1 MTATPRAEPRE
12 PVTFLE
18 FVVVWNAAQGLGTP
32 KLHKAMATWLEAR
45 RAAGDTRLLLLAFRA
60 SGKSTLIGLFC
71 AWLLLCDPD
80 LRILVLAAESDL
92 AAKMVRNVRRIL
104 ERHPFTPHLKPRRL
118 EQWAADRFTI
128 ERARELR
135 DPSVLA
141 RGIGANMTGSRA
153 DIVICDDVEVPNTC
167 DTAAKR
173 ADLRERLAEID
184 YVLVPGGTQLYAGTP
199 HCYDTL
205 YADAAQAGAAQADR
219 ARAETDG
226 ARPFLDG
233 FVRLAMPLLDD
244 EGASAWPERFDMAA
258 VAALRR
264 RHGPAKFRS
273 QMLLIPELPAGGRL
287 DPDLLC
293 RYDDDLGH
301 AHRNGLVELSL
312 QGRVLVSATCWWDPA
327 FGAQG
332 GDRSVVAVVYT
343 DTEGRYW
350 LHRLRY
356 LATEPCDGETHAALQ
371 CRQVAALAAESLVP
385 AITIETNGVGRF
397 LPSLLRQELAAAGVG
412 CAVVETASRT
422 PKALR
427 IAAAFDAVL
436 AARNLY
442 AHAQIWATP
451 FATEMREWRPEGAER
466 AGSDDGLD
474 AVAGCLLA
482 EPVRL
487 RRLPPAPRPPWRHA
501 ATLVADDRFEI

>member
-18 FVVVWNAAQGLGTP
+18 FIVAWNAVQGMDTP
-32 KLHKAMATWLEAR
+32 ALHRRIARWLARR

-60 SGKSTLIGLFC
+60 SGKSTLVGLFC

-80 LRILVLAAESDL
+80 LRILVLAAEGDL
-92 AAKMVRNVRRIL
+92 AAKMVRNIRRIL

-128 ERARELR
+128 ARPRELR

-141 RGIGANMTGSRA
+141 RGIGANVTGSRA

-184 YVLVPGGTQLYAGTP
+184 YILVPGGMQLYAGTP
-199 HCYDTL
+199 HSYYSL
-205 YADAAQAGAAQADR
+205 YADT
-219 ARAETDG
+219 ARAETG
-226 ARPFLDG
+226 ETQPFLDG
-233 FVRLAMPLLDD
+233 FARLALPLLDTA
-244 EGASAWPERFDMAA
+244 GRSTWPERFDAAA

-264 RHGPAKFRS
+264 RHGPSKFRS
-273 QMLLIPELPAGGRL
+273 QMQLIPELPAGGRL

-293 RYDDDLGH
+293 RYEDDL
-301 AHRNGLVELSL
+301 AYAERNGLVELSL
-312 QGRVLVSATCWWDPA
+312 QGRALVSATCWWDPA

-332 GDRSVVAVVYT
+332 GDRSVAAVLYT
-343 DTEGRYW
+343 DAEGRYW

-356 LATEPCDGETHAALQ
+356 LATVPQGGETHAVLQ
-371 CRQVAALAAESLVP
+371 CRQVAALAAETFVP
-385 AITIETNGVGRF
+385 AVTVETNGVGRF
-397 LPSLLRQELAAAGVG
+397 LPSLLRRELAAAGVG
-412 CAVVETASRT
+412 CAVVETASRM

-427 IAAAFDAVL
+427 IAGAFDAVL

-442 AHAQIWATP
+442 AHAQVWDTP
-451 FATEMREWRPEGAER
+451 FAMEMREWRPDGAER

-487 RRLPPAPRPPWRHA
+487 HRLPPA
-501 ATLVADDRFEI
+501 